1 MVRLLI
7 IVLYLPI
14 MIYAIAARLVTGT
27 RSALWFAW
35 NDCRIEHDAMRRSW
49 RLNRLK
55 TEDFE

>member
-7 IVLYLPI
+7 IVLWLPI
-14 MIYAIAARLVTGT
+14 MIYAVVARLISGF
-27 RSALWFAW
+27 RSAVWFAW

-49 RLNRLK
+49 RLNRLN